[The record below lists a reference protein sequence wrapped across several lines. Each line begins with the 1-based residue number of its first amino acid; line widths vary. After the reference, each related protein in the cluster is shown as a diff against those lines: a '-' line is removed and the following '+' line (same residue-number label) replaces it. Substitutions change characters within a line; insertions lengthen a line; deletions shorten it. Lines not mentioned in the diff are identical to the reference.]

1 MWRRPVRQVTRR
13 IRTAPFMMR
22 CRVMSWMRVGVM
34 IGLGAVALSTV
45 QAVGQVH
52 RAYDISRCAV
62 LALLGAVQS
71 MYVGR

>member
-1 MWRRPVRQVTRR
+1 MNQTCGVVPVRQVTRR

-22 CRVMSWMRVGVM
+22 AGVM
-34 IGLGAVALSTV
+34 IGLGVVALSTV

-62 LALLGAVQS
+62 LTLLGASSV
-71 MYVGR
+71 YV